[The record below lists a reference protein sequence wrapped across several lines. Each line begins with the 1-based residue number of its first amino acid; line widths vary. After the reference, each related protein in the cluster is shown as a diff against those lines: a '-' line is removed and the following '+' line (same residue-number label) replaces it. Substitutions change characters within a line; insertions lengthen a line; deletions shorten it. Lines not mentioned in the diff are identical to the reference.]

1 MTTKTD
7 NGSVCPVSVYLDS
20 RDYSALSNAKRLANE
35 PDLANALERLR
46 AFIKAGKVAVLWSAA
61 HALEMSP
68 ESQEA
73 MEPAF
78 NRLNAMFILSDGVS
92 FMDMASIAR
101 IERRLSGLPEACNY
115 ALGQWLP
122 NSALPNFNLNPA
134 AYVAKAKEHGLDPT
148 AFKSSIA
155 ALGVDLTATMTQIR
169 NIAQANPDAF
179 AKENDTNFAQML
191 FKVFTG
197 ASEVPAHALGCR
209 CAGGVM
215 RRLCLVS
222 AKMQREISD
231 SDCADLWHSFY
242 APYVDVWSGDGF
254 IAPLVRQAWPTATV
268 VSGSFT
274 NVVDA
279 IARKVEERFP

>member
-1 MTTKTD
+1 
-7 NGSVCPVSVYLDS
+7 
-20 RDYSALSNAKRLANE
+20 
-35 PDLANALERLR
+35 
-46 AFIKAGKVAVLWSAA
+46 
-61 HALEMSP
+61 MSP
-68 ESQEA
+68 HFHFHPTLNELEA
-73 MEPAF
+73 PARVA
-78 NRLNAMFILSDGVS
+78 NGEVVH
-92 FMDMASIAR
+92 
-101 IERRLSGLPEACNY
+101 
-115 ALGQWLP
+115 
-122 NSALPNFNLNPA
+122 PA

-169 NIAQANPDAF
+169 NIARANPDAF

-242 APYVDVWSGDGF
+242 APYVDVS
-254 IAPLVRQAWPTATV
+254 ASSMTCAAVTT
-268 VSGSFT
+268 
-274 NVVDA
+274 
-279 IARKVEERFP
+279 